1 MWGGGG
7 GGGGAAGGGGGGGG
21 GLACVCGQIRHNL
34 LGLRSGWLG
43 GCRWVDVGGVTWMG
57 GRDLPG
63 LGSPGAEHVEQ
74 GEVGPRRHHRGA
86 GGNDPRR
93 RRSQQLP
100 RRNTVVSKMLP

>member
-1 MWGGGG
+1 M
-7 GGGGAAGGGGGGGG
+7 
-21 GLACVCGQIRHNL
+21 
-34 LGLRSGWLG
+34 
-43 GCRWVDVGGVTWMG
+43 DVGGVTWMG

-100 RRNTVVSKMLP
+100 RRNTAVSKMLPSAAARQLVKAAVHQLVKAVGH